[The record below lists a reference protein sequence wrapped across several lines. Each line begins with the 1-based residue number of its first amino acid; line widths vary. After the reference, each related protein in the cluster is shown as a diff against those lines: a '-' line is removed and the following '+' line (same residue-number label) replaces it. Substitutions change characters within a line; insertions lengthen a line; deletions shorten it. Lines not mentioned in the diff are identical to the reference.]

1 MEGTQ
6 TVLVDPTQFQS
17 LSDKLQEIA
26 SRSQYGNT
34 LVCAVLLVM
43 GFLLFFVAFK
53 AMRRD

>member
-1 MEGTQ
+1 
-6 TVLVDPTQFQS
+6 VLVDPTQFQS
-17 LSDKLQEIA
+17 LTDKLQEIA